1 MTARPHKAAE
11 VRRRRKANP
20 LAIRAHLAPST
31 AVLRCNSSVSGAFK
45 GGFFASSR
53 YEISLPAR
61 FRCLNALKNRLWT
74 LKLATFGYK
83 NVSWMAVAASLYSD
97 IG

>member
-61 FRCLNALKNRLWT
+61 FRCLNALKEPPLDPEARNFWLQKRQRDGCSS
-74 LKLATFGYK
+74 K
-83 NVSWMAVAASLYSD
+83 SL
-97 IG
+97 